1 MSTSILITSPLFL
14 DGWLEFN
21 QRKWNLKPKV
31 VEFRENNKE
40 QPLLRAVLYYDS
52 KGRIRMPPRN
62 PYLPVDFQP
71 TPTELLGRLGRQW
84 LALGAMMAEELR
96 HSGVRGSIAFSPTI
110 TEAS

>member
-31 VEFRENNKE
+31 VEFRKIKE

-52 KGRIRMPPRN
+52 KT
-62 PYLPVDFQP
+62 V
-71 TPTELLGRLGRQW
+71 
-84 LALGAMMAEELR
+84 
-96 HSGVRGSIAFSPTI
+96 
-110 TEAS
+110 